1 MKQWPKVG
9 SKVKFKGTH
18 MFWFKNMIEDA
29 NKLLEVDKEY
39 TISDLRLAS
48 SWCAVILEE
57 FPEHK
62 FSLSFFDYVEELTTE
77 EVLKDKKDT
86 LETQKV
92 YLKNRN
98 YIP

>member
-1 MKQWPKVG
+1 
-9 SKVKFKGTH
+9 
-18 MFWFKNMIEDA
+18 
-29 NKLLEVDKEY
+29 
-39 TISDLRLAS
+39 
-48 SWCAVILEE
+48 VILEE